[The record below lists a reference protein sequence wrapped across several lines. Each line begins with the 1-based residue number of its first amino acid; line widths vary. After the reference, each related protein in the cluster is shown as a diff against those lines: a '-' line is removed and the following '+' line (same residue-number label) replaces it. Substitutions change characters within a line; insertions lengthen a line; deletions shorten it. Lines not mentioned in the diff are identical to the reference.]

1 MKLSK
6 ARLIKLVKSGLEKL
20 GFMEFNDTING
31 TQGFFTK
38 KLESGLYLTLGL
50 IIHRYYDDAF
60 TGAFYL
66 SKTTR
71 WGSVWDDIP
80 KESYRRPGYFLT
92 DRERSIYP
100 ENEINTIGSYDIWW
114 NGSDEKA
121 ILNFLRV
128 IELTE
133 PRFANQS
140 DLIRKIENSQEIK
153 MLSKYADK
161 VNDFVGKNQLQ
172 GSYKFTPSKE
182 VDNIPMDWFK
192 ASEKVLN
199 DNKGILNANTVKLLA
214 SDAYRQYCLDN
225 T

>member
-6 ARLIKLVKSGLEKL
+6 GRLTKLVKSGLENL
-20 GFMEFNDTING
+20 GFVEFKDTVNG

-38 KLESGLYLTLGL
+38 KLESGLYLTFGL
-50 IIHRYYDDAF
+50 IIHRFYNDSF

-92 DRERSIYP
+92 YNERSIYP
-100 ENEINTIGSYDIWW
+100 ESEINTIGSYDIWW
-114 NGSDEKA
+114 NGSDERS
-121 ILNFLRV
+121 ILDFLRV

-133 PRFANQS
+133 PRFANQP
-140 DLIRKIENSQEIK
+140 DLIKKIENSQEIK
-153 MLSKYADK
+153 TLSEYADRVK
-161 VNDFVGKNQLQ
+161 DLIGKNQLD
-172 GSYKFTPSKE
+172 GSYKFIPSKE

-199 DNKGILNANTVKLLA
+199 DTKGILNPNTVKLLA